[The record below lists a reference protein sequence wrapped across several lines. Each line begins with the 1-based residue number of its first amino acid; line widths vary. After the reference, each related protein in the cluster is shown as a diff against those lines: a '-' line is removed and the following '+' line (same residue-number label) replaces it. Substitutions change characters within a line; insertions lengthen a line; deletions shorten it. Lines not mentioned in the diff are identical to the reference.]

1 MLERPPTFEEIWR
14 ARIHAAACAVVSFL
28 VLIYLQ
34 WRVLLANVYLGA
46 GLAPLWNFAAFQAVS
61 RILTGRTFAPR
72 LDPRAKSTE
81 EVMDLIFTVGF
92 GFLLICGL
100 YASYAAWEARPPAP
114 V

>member
-1 MLERPPTFEEIWR
+1 MLERPPTFEETWR
-14 ARIHAAACAVVSFL
+14 ARIHAGACAAVSFL
-28 VLIYLQ
+28 LLIYLQ

-61 RILTGRTFAPR
+61 RFLTGRTFSPR
-72 LDPRAKSTE
+72 LDPRAKAPE

-92 GFLLICGL
+92 VFLLICGL
-100 YASYAAWEARPPAP
+100 YASYSAWEARPPAP